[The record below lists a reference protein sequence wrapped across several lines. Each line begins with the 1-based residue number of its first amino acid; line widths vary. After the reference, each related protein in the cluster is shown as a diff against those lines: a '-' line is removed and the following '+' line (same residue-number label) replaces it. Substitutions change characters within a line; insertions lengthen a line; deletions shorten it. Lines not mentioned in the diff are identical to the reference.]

1 MNNLPRIFACR
12 KCGRIYSLE
21 EYTQSRFC
29 RDCDT
34 YLILAS
40 KLPEHVRRAVNTAR
54 RRRKDEPSGWLPEN
68 YEIREGQREF
78 TNEATRAIKENQVFL
93 GSAPCGIG
101 KSLASLLAVLP
112 QLKDNKLL
120 ISFRTKSQLRIFL
133 KELKALGP
141 NLTAVSF
148 SSKQSMCPFHLREN
162 LSYFDFFEECK
173 RLKDNSESSR
183 KPQCKFYAHII
194 KKKRE
199 AEELAL
205 ECARRFLSP
214 LEAVQLMSERG
225 FCAYEALR
233 RILGQV
239 RIFLGTYHYLF
250 NSRIRE
256 ATLKSFGADL
266 TNVFLIVDEAHN
278 LPAFSRDLLSDKLF
292 RTSVER
298 AITEATRFQH
308 ESSSLIQEYLTL
320 INDDIFQRAQQSLR
334 NREVKRLNPS
344 EISDLFL
351 DISGVSGLE
360 AATTLR
366 EYGEYVREK
375 RQELG
380 HERLLSYNFRVGE
393 FMENFFENT
402 EARYIHLLRKG
413 LQDKIA
419 LEVKCLDGRQITDS
433 VFRRAR
439 GSIIMS
445 GSFSPLKIYKDLMLY
460 DHNNVQLKE
469 FNSPFP
475 AENRLIITAKDVS
488 SRYKSRTK
496 QMLEKWK
503 NYIEAI
509 SEANLGNMA
518 VFFTS
523 YELMHKILP
532 LIKTRRNL
540 IIEGRKTRRERVIKE
555 LKSST
560 NNTLLGVM
568 GAKFSEGM
576 DYPNNLLT
584 CVVIVG
590 FPYAT
595 WNVYQRALIDYYDRQ
610 FPGNGEAYAYQVP
623 AILRLIQAS
632 GRVHRSAHDKGCIVI
647 LDERV
652 ARQPI
657 KQQLPNYFQKEMEIV
672 KTPLECAE
680 KIKRFWKI
688 QFSIKA
694 G

>member
-1 MNNLPRIFACR
+1 M
-12 KCGRIYSLE
+12 
-21 EYTQSRFC
+21 
-29 RDCDT
+29 
-34 YLILAS
+34 LAS
-40 KLPEHVRRAVNTAR
+40 KLPKHVRRAPNIIR
-54 RRRKDEPSGWLPEN
+54 RRRKGEPSSWLPEN

-78 TNEATRAIKENQVFL
+78 TNEATRVIKENQVFL

-112 QLKDNKLL
+112 QLEDNKLL
-120 ISFRTKSQLRIFL
+120 ISFRTRSQLRIFL
-133 KELKALGP
+133 KELKALGS

-148 SSKQSMCPFHLREN
+148 FSKQSMCPLHLREN

-183 KPQCKFYAHII
+183 KPQCKFYAHMIRR
-194 KKKRE
+194 KRE

-205 ECARRFLSP
+205 ECAHRFLSP
-214 LEAVQLMSERG
+214 LESVKLMSEKG
-225 FCAYEALR
+225 FCAYEVLR
-233 RILGQV
+233 RILGRV

-278 LPAFSRDLLSDKLF
+278 LPAFSRELLSDRLG
-292 RTSVER
+292 RTTVER
-298 AITEATRFQH
+298 AFNEAKRFRH

-320 INDDIFQRAQQSLR
+320 INDDIFQRAQQTLR
-334 NREVKRLNPS
+334 NKEVKQLNPS
-344 EISDLFL
+344 KISDLFL
-351 DISGVSGLE
+351 DLSGVPGLE

-366 EYGEYVREK
+366 EYGEHVREK

-402 EARYIHLLRKG
+402 EAKYIHLFRKSS
-413 LQDKIA
+413 QDKIV

-433 VFRRAR
+433 VLRRAR
-439 GSIIMS
+439 GSIVMS
-445 GSFSPLKIYKDLMLY
+445 GSFSPLKIYRDLMLY
-460 DHNNVQLKE
+460 DHNSVQLKE
-469 FNSPFP
+469 FDSPFP
-475 AENRLIITAKDVS
+475 AKNRLIIAAKDVS
-488 SRYKSRTK
+488 SRFTRRTE

-523 YELMHKILP
+523 YELMHTILP

-540 IIEGRKTRRERVIKE
+540 IIEGRKTRRERVIE
-555 LKSST
+555 GLKSST
-560 NNTLLGVM
+560 NNILLGVM

-584 CVVIVG
+584 CVVVVG

-595 WNVYQRALIDYYDRQ
+595 WNVYQRALINYYDHQ
-610 FPGNGEAYAYQVP
+610 FLGNGEAYAYQVP
-623 AILRLIQAS
+623 AVLRLVQAC
-632 GRVHRSAHDKGCIVI
+632 GRVHRSANDKGCIVI

-657 KQQLPNYFQKEMEIV
+657 KQQLPNYFQNEMEVV
-672 KTPLECAE
+672 KTPLECTE
-680 KIKRFWKI
+680 KIKNFWRT
-688 QFSIKA
+688 SYTTETEW
-694 G
+694 